1 MPGNSEVCEMQ
12 NKGLCS
18 TSVMK
23 CRNGPTLV
31 EGEYL
36 AYEEGVTIP
45 DFEMKSP
52 VMMPTLKMKV
62 PEGAMNRSLEGLG
75 TGMLQR

>member
-1 MPGNSEVCEMQ
+1 MDQHS
-12 NKGLCS
+12 L
-18 TSVMK
+18 
-23 CRNGPTLV
+23 R
-31 EGEYL
+31 GEYL